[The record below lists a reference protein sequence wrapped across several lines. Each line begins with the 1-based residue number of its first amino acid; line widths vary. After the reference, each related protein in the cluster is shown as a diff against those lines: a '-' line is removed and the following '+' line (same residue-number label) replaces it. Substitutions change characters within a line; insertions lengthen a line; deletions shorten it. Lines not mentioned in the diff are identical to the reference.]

1 MPIYEFR
8 CPSCNQSFDIV
19 QSRSK
24 AGDPAVCPD
33 DGTKAQRV
41 FSSSVILPGKAGG
54 DFDFGD
60 MGGEGMPD
68 MGGMGGDMPGMDD
81 FSGMD
86 F

>member
-8 CPSCNQSFDIV
+8 CPSCKQSFDV
-19 QSRSK
+19 MRSRAK

-33 DGTKAQRV
+33 DGTNSQRV
-41 FSSSVILPGKAGG
+41 FSSSAILTGKAGG

-60 MGGEGMPD
+60 MGGGMPDMEGMGGMPD
-68 MGGMGGDMPGMDD
+68 MGDL
-81 FSGMD
+81 SGMD